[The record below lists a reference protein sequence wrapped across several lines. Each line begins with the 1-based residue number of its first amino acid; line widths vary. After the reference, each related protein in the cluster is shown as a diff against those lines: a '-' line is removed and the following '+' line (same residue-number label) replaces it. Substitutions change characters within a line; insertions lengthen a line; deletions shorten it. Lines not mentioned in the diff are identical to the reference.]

1 MTFFNRLLYG
11 EWLQNLLYNNI
22 FCRLI
27 LTSLYAPTKI
37 PATSGG
43 PMVDF
48 EYKQMSDGN
57 QHGNTLSLYETN
69 KKRRKETK
77 QQILFSVKLI
87 LSFCSEH

>member
-1 MTFFNRLLYG
+1 MHSCWKNVCVVSDQCFL
-11 EWLQNLLYNNI
+11 
-22 FCRLI
+22 CRLI

-57 QHGNTLSLYETN
+57 QHGNSLLLCETK

-77 QQILFSVKLI
+77 
-87 LSFCSEH
+87 

>member
-1 MTFFNRLLYG
+1 MFLPGKIYYKPFFL
-11 EWLQNLLYNNI
+11 
-22 FCRLI
+22 CRLI

-57 QHGNTLSLYETN
+57 QHGNSLLLYE
-69 KKRRKETK
+69 KKREEK
-77 QQILFSVKLI
+77 KLNM
-87 LSFCSEH
+87 LN